1 MTNIGLP
8 RRSRRRGATQ
18 RRRKTPSGRR
28 FDFDRWLD
36 GAVDIAVITAL
47 VVGGVALVLHLVL

>member
-1 MTNIGLP
+1 MPIVGLG

-18 RRRKTPSGRR
+18 RRRMSRMDR

-36 GAVDIAVITAL
+36 RVVDIAVITAL
-47 VVGGVALVLHLVL
+47 IVGGVALVLHLLL